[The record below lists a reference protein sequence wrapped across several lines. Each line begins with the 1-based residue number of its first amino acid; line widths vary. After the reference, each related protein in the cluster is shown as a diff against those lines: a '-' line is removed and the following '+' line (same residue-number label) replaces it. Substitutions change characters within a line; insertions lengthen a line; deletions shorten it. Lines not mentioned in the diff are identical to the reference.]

1 MDKQTTFALVD
12 EVSGEVF
19 VKNLGGGVD
28 FVKSASYD
36 NFEPEVAD
44 YIKNKLVRKEGKSYL
59 LINAM
64 GSSDYFSSNLNGDWF
79 DEESLKMSHKTF
91 EIYGHQFRH
100 HVNKDP
106 KIAEGKVLFSH
117 FNTKMHRVELV
128 TEVDS
133 KKVGDILGRLE
144 RGEMVATSMAAKVP
158 YDICSICGHKSK
170 AVSEYC
176 FHLKMYKNQIH
187 TPANPVP
194 GAKRYG
200 QKVYAINPDPK
211 FFDISF
217 VRIPADATSSV
228 LTKIAEA
235 FIGKV
240 AASEKVA
247 DIVKEVAVPL
257 NGELITSMHG
267 HIPRKVMKKLA
278 SVYTMPQI
286 MTTMI
291 NMNMFPGRADYQ
303 YMQMTA
309 DGLNKEAEVLYDR
322 GIVFDIPESPDLSI
336 ISKVAGVSFSDALSE
351 ALLPFA
357 SELGLGKP
365 LVLSRI
371 LSMDKQAEEEHIVN
385 TIPYLAGVGGAYY
398 GYNALL
404 NHLHHSGLAN
414 KLFELEKLPG
424 AKNKLTR
431 FLLERPAYFAAGILG
446 AGALVNKLQRNMLNK
461 QAGFK
466 PEYANKFLL
475 SNAIIAPIVFLY
487 AANARRKSLEGVP
500 LSKTERLVA
509 NHPFMS
515 ALTASSIAPAF
526 FKKKASAEDYL
537 TTLFLDNS
545 EEFDKLYKEILG

>member
-200 QKVYAINPDPK
+200 QKVY
-211 FFDISF
+211 
-217 VRIPADATSSV
+217 
-228 LTKIAEA
+228 
-235 FIGKV
+235 
-240 AASEKVA
+240 
-247 DIVKEVAVPL
+247 
-257 NGELITSMHG
+257 
-267 HIPRKVMKKLA
+267 
-278 SVYTMPQI
+278 
-286 MTTMI
+286 
-291 NMNMFPGRADYQ
+291 
-303 YMQMTA
+303 
-309 DGLNKEAEVLYDR
+309 NKD
-322 GIVFDIPESPDLSI
+322 
-336 ISKVAGVSFSDALSE
+336 
-351 ALLPFA
+351 
-357 SELGLGKP
+357 
-365 LVLSRI
+365 
-371 LSMDKQAEEEHIVN
+371 
-385 TIPYLAGVGGAYY
+385 
-398 GYNALL
+398 
-404 NHLHHSGLAN
+404 
-414 KLFELEKLPG
+414 
-424 AKNKLTR
+424 
-431 FLLERPAYFAAGILG
+431 
-446 AGALVNKLQRNMLNK
+446 
-461 QAGFK
+461 
-466 PEYANKFLL
+466 
-475 SNAIIAPIVFLY
+475 
-487 AANARRKSLEGVP
+487 
-500 LSKTERLVA
+500 
-509 NHPFMS
+509 
-515 ALTASSIAPAF
+515 
-526 FKKKASAEDYL
+526 
-537 TTLFLDNS
+537 
-545 EEFDKLYKEILG
+545 